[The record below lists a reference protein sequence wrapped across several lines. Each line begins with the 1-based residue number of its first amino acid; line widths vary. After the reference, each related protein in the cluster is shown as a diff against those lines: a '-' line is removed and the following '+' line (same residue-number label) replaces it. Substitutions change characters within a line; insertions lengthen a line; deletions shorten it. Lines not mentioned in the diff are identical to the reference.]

1 MMGRRKTMT
10 TRYMTSLRPTAAT
23 LSLEHFGLSSLQQLN
38 EIDPTLQRSNPR
50 QKAEQYRKERPEVK
64 EKAEDTTDTNDMPEA
79 DAKIASE
86 TAEQSGESA
95 QD

>member
-1 MMGRRKTMT
+1 MT

-50 QKAEQYRKERPEVK
+50 QKAEQYRKEKPESKDK
-64 EKAEDTTDTNDMPEA
+64 EEDTAAANDMPEA
-79 DAKIASE
+79 DAKIVSE
-86 TAEQSGESA
+86 TAEQPDESA